1 MITLTERQKKIVS
14 FIEQWFLDYDYAP
27 SVRDIQIGCDISSTS
42 VVQYNLDKLKSLGIL
57 KSHSEVSRSLRLI
70 QFEKK
75 QLYPFEKNRNQTH
88 ELVAVPMLGTIAAGT
103 PFPLPEN
110 ETWSDMDNK
119 EYIDLPQSIVGIGN
133 DIYALKVKGK
143 SMIDSLISDGDMVIM
158 QHTKNVHNGQM
169 AAVRFKKDNT
179 TTLKHYFYQGQI
191 TRLEPANTQLKPI
204 IIKSSEI
211 EVVGKVKAIWR
222 ILS

>member
-1 MITLTERQKKIVS
+1 
-14 FIEQWFLDYDYAP
+14 
-27 SVRDIQIGCDISSTS
+27 
-42 VVQYNLDKLKSLGIL
+42 
-57 KSHSEVSRSLRLI
+57 
-70 QFEKK
+70 
-75 QLYPFEKNRNQTH
+75 
-88 ELVAVPMLGTIAAGT
+88 
-103 PFPLPEN
+103 
-110 ETWSDMDNK
+110 MDNK
-119 EYIDLPQSIVGIGN
+119 EYIVLPQSIVGIGN